1 MAIDLSDAEIINR
14 PDRDPDDQSCD
25 NVPLPSMTYLTKEK
39 WAVLSAAIKPIAEN
53 KDLTNAHFPSK
64 IITRI
69 QLHSD
74 DEVYMVPLSTLVA
87 PCFVVPNKD
96 YCVNEN
102 IQDTYADD
110 RTAYIIQPPMST
122 WGDMFLL

>member
-1 MAIDLSDAEIINR
+1 MVIDLSDAEILNQ
-14 PDRDPDDQSCD
+14 PDKDPDDQSSD
-25 NVPLPSMTYLTKEK
+25 NILFPSMKHLTKEK
-39 WAVLSAAIKPIAEN
+39 WAVVLAANKPVADN
-53 KDLTNAHFPSK
+53 KDLTNAHFTSK

-74 DEVYMVPLSTLVA
+74 DEVWMVPLSTLVS

-96 YCVNEN
+96 YCANETHH
-102 IQDTYADD
+102 DTYADD
-110 RTAYIIQPPMST
+110 RTAYIIKPMSA